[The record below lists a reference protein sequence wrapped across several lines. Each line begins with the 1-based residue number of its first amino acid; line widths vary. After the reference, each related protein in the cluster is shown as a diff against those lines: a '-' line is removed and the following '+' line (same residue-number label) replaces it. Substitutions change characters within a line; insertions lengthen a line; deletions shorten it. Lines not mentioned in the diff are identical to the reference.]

1 MPAKNSRPVK
11 VYCGHA
17 KLRFTRPAVAAAIHA
32 LDAAAAPATD
42 CNRGTWFLAPGE
54 LSVAFLTDAA
64 LARLHGDFMD
74 DPSTTDV
81 ITFPAA
87 EAGHEQAG
95 EVCISVDT
103 ARSYAIKHDRAF
115 AEELALYLVHGYLH
129 LAGYDDRTPTT
140 RKQMRGAERR
150 AVAAI
155 RAAKKMPEFA
165 FGR

>member
-42 CNRGTWFLAPGE
+42 CNRGTWHLAAGE
-54 LSVAFLTDAA
+54 ISIAFLTDAA
-64 LARLHGDFMD
+64 LARLHGDFMA

-87 EAGHEQAG
+87 QAGHGEAG

-103 ARSYAIKHDRAF
+103 ANAYAAQHDHAF
-115 AEELALYLVHGYLH
+115 AEELTLYLVHGYLH
-129 LAGYDDRTPTT
+129 LSGYDDRTPAT

-150 AVAAI
+150 AIAAL
-155 RAAKKMPEFA
+155 RSAKKMPEFA

>member
-1 MPAKNSRPVK
+1 MPAKTSRPVK
-11 VYCGHA
+11 VYCGHP

-42 CNRGTWFLAPGE
+42 CNRGTWRLAAGE
-54 LSVAFLTDAA
+54 ISVAFLTDAA

-74 DPSTTDV
+74 DPTTTDV

-87 EAGHEQAG
+87 AAGHDQAG

-103 ARSYAIKHDRAF
+103 ARNYAAQHDHVF
-115 AEELALYLVHGYLH
+115 TEELTLYLVHGYLH
-129 LAGYDDRTPTT
+129 LCGYDDRTPVT
-140 RKQMRGAERR
+140 RKQMRGAERQ
-150 AVAAI
+150 ALAAL
-155 RAAKKMPEFA
+155 RAAKKLPEFA

>member
-11 VYCGHA
+11 VYCGHP

-32 LDAAAAPATD
+32 LDAAAAASTD

-54 LSVAFLTDAA
+54 LSVAFLTDTA

-103 ARSYAIKHDRAF
+103 AHNYAAQHDHAF
-115 AEELALYLVHGYLH
+115 AEELTLYLVHGYLH
-129 LAGYDDRTPTT
+129 LAGYDDLEPAT

-150 AVAAI
+150 ALAAL

>member
-11 VYCGHA
+11 VYCGHP
-17 KLRFTRPAVAAAIHA
+17 KLRFTRPAIAAAIHA

-42 CNRGTWFLAPGE
+42 CNRGTWRLAAGE
-54 LSVAFLTDAA
+54 ISVAFLTDAA
-64 LARLHGDFMD
+64 LARLHGEFMD
-74 DPSTTDV
+74 DPTTTDL

-87 EAGHEQAG
+87 QADHGQAG

-103 ARSYAIKHDRAF
+103 AHNYAAQHDHQF
-115 AEELALYLVHGYLH
+115 AEELTLYLVHGYLH
-129 LAGYDDRTPTT
+129 LSGYDDRTPAT

-150 AVAAI
+150 AIAAL
-155 RAAKKMPEFA
+155 RAARKMPEFA

>member
-1 MPAKNSRPVK
+1 MPARNSRPVK
-11 VYCGHA
+11 VYSGHPR
-17 KLRFTRPAVAAAIHA
+17 LRFTRPAVAAVIHA

-42 CNRGTWFLAPGE
+42 CHRGTWRLTPGE

-81 ITFPAA
+81 ITFPAPDTDH
-87 EAGHEQAG
+87 GLAG

-103 ARSYAIKHDRAF
+103 ARNYAAQHDHAF
-115 AEELALYLVHGYLH
+115 AEELTLYLVHGYLH
-129 LAGYDDRTPTT
+129 LAGYDDRTAVT
-140 RKQMRGAERR
+140 RKQMRSAERLALA
-150 AVAAI
+150 AV